1 MIYIICTWHSG
12 NENSI
17 YDGNTA
23 FNSIVWHIN
32 KEWLNVSIWRNS
44 CYSRN
49 VTLCLMKYWT
59 PVKCS
64 PLNLEIQLPFAWW
77 AVLSDGTKSNWGS
90 PYLTLIFLLTTY
102 GFNSNAKNFLGI
114 LPQSAGPDSVPSYS
128 SINSGC
134 DLSSDPSHTSIHSL
148 SSMTYNSSFFFFT
161 PVKRPLFLPC
171 LLCFF
176 QNFTVIS
183 VFMLILYSGHPVWLI
198 WVWCVCIMN
207 VSYIHWYILTAE
219 LFFFTSLPL

>member
-1 MIYIICTWHSG
+1 MIYIIYTWHSG

-49 VTLCLMKYWT
+49 VTLCLTTYWT

-77 AVLSDGTKSNWGS
+77 AVLSDGTKANWGS

-114 LPQSAGPDSVPSYS
+114 LPQSAGPDSVSSYS
-128 SINSGC
+128 SVNSGC
-134 DLSSDPSHTSIHSL
+134 DLSSDPSATSIHSL
-148 SSMTYNSSFFFFT
+148 SSMTYNSCSFFFPSSEMT
-161 PVKRPLFLPC
+161 IVLAMP
-171 LLCFF
+171 
-176 QNFTVIS
+176 S
-183 VFMLILYSGHPVWLI
+183 VFLWKFYSYQCFHADFI
-198 WVWCVCIMN
+198 
-207 VSYIHWYILTAE
+207 
-219 LFFFTSLPL
+219 

>member
-134 DLSSDPSHTSIHSL
+134 DLSSDPSDTSIHSL
-148 SSMTYNSSFFFFT
+148 SSMTYNSSFFFSLQWNDRCSCHVFC
-161 PVKRPLFLPC
+161 VSFKILQL
-171 LLCFF
+171 
-176 QNFTVIS
+176 S
-183 VFMLILYSGHPVWLI
+183 VFSCWF
-198 WVWCVCIMN
+198 
-207 VSYIHWYILTAE
+207 YIVDIQFDWSE
-219 LFFFTSLPL
+219 FGVFV